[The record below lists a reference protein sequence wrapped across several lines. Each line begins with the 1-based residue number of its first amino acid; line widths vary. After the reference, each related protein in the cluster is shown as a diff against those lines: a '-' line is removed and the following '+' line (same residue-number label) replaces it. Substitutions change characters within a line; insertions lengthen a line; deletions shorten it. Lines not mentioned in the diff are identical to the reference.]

1 MIVMAFQSS
10 PIFSLPRARLECG
23 SCDRSVFCV
32 LLIIMD
38 GSDEKRPKPRE
49 TGNFGA
55 AETACGVG
63 AGVAPRSLCRLP

>member
-10 PIFSLPRARLECG
+10 PIFSLPRARLSALSFG

-55 AETACGVG
+55 PRV
-63 AGVAPRSLCRLP
+63 AGVRDGVSQLKCG